1 MNSRR
6 SIYTFL
12 LGFIMTT
19 IGVGLFLWYFR
30 KYREI
35 VPRQLIVS
43 REQPDKPV
51 ESPRVNVTEHARD
64 RLEEIRGIGPATAR
78 RLNEAGI
85 YTYHQLGQ
93 LTSEDLQDITG
104 ATRWNPI
111 EWITEARKLA
121 DGS

>member
-30 KYREI
+30 RYREI
-35 VPRQLIVS
+35 VPQPLIVS
-43 REQPDKPV
+43 RGQPDKPV
-51 ESPRVNVTEHARD
+51 ESLRIDASVPAND
-64 RLEEIRGIGPATAR
+64 RLEVIRGIGPVAAR

-85 YTYHQLGQ
+85 YTYRQLGQ

-104 ATRWNPI
+104 ATRWDPA

-121 DGS
+121 DGL